1 VKGEMMRTFCTRR
14 QQPNSGQSLAE
25 YALIIASVAII
36 VIVVAFAIGLGAERI
51 FGILGGAFGAHHDA
65 HGEHFI
71 TIDTAQCLASKSQNL
86 TGLWVTGSTDEDLSK
101 LSGST
106 NLSTTGLD
114 GVPFIISDNGAGG
127 YKFNP
132 LLAYS
137 VNLDVCPQSVAIQ
150 GADGTEAFAP
160 VTSQVIP

>member
-1 VKGEMMRTFCTRR
+1 MRAFCTRQR
-14 QQPNSGQSLAE
+14 RSNNGQSLAE
-25 YALIIASVAII
+25 YALIIASVALI

-51 FGILGGAFGAHHDA
+51 FGIIGGAFGAHHDDHRA
-65 HGEHFI
+65 HFI
-71 TIDTAQCLASKSQNL
+71 TIDTAQCFASKSQNL

-101 LSGST
+101 LNGST
-106 NLSTTGLD
+106 NLSTTGLN
-114 GVPFIISDNGAGG
+114 GVPFTISDNGVGG

-137 VNLDVCPQSVAIQ
+137 VNLDVCPQSVVIQ
-150 GADGTEAFAP
+150 AADGTEAFSS

>member
-1 VKGEMMRTFCTRR
+1 MSMHIFKVHRR
-14 QQPNSGQSLAE
+14 SRQGQSLAE
-25 YALIIASVAII
+25 YALIIGSVAVV

-51 FGILGGAFGAHHDA
+51 FGVIGGAFGAHHDA

-71 TIDTAQCLASKSQNL
+71 TIDSAQCFASKSQNL
-86 TGLWVTGSTDEDLSK
+86 TGLWVTGSTDEDLTK

-106 NLSTTGLD
+106 NLSTTGLN

-137 VNLDVCPQSVAIQ
+137 VNLDVCPQSVVIQ
-150 GADGTEAFAP
+150 GTDGTEAFAP